1 MGCAAPLVPEFFGPW
16 CGITAEQAKEARHY
30 FRTHG
35 LIHKTGKRSG
45 RADLYLP
52 GLEPASEREAS

>member
-1 MGCAAPLVPEFFGPW
+1 MKQE
-16 CGITAEQAKEARHY
+16 EARHY

-35 LIHKTGKRSG
+35 IIHKTGTKTG

-52 GLEPASEREAS
+52 GKGTLQPDGHVS